1 MKAAEPVEVPVQPKV
16 ADFRYPEAVDSVV
29 VEPKLIDPMTFEM
42 EPEVPIIAIKVVVV
56 VAAVAAHPRGF
67 DQTATIQPTAVADP

>member
-42 EPEVPIIAIKVVVV
+42 EPEVPIIATKVVVV
-56 VAAVAAHPRGF
+56 AVAAHPRGF
-67 DQTATIQPTAVADP
+67 DQAATIQPTAVADP

>member
-42 EPEVPIIAIKVVVV
+42 EPEVQIIAIKVVVV
-56 VAAVAAHPRGF
+56 VAVAAHPRGF
-67 DQTATIQPTAVADP
+67 DQAATIQPTAVADP